1 MILYVNK
8 YITQN
13 KTIYFLYGSHVFFYR
28 LTLNTTASF
37 PFDIDK
43 KIHSLKHE
51 KSHNFCP
58 SNYIDKY
65 KPIKNRIPFG

>member
-13 KTIYFLYGSHVFFYR
+13 KTIYFFYGSHVVFFYR

-43 KIHSLKHE
+43 K
-51 KSHNFCP
+51 N
-58 SNYIDKY
+58 
-65 KPIKNRIPFG
+65 PFS